1 MAVDIAFWILAAV
14 AVVSAVAVV
23 VLNDVFRAAIFLIL
37 CFFTTAGLFVTL
49 NADFLAAMQVLIY
62 IGAVAIL
69 VIFAILFT
77 RDVQHGNPS
86 NKLKVPVLIAAVAL
100 LGVMISSAVTFGW
113 PEPAYM
119 ANLTDTAE
127 IGRELFSE
135 NGFVVPVQIAG
146 IMLLAAAIGAMV
158 LMREK

>member
-23 VLNDVFRAAIFLIL
+23 MLNDVFRAAIFLIL

-113 PEPAYM
+113 PDSTYM
-119 ANLTDTAE
+119 AELTDTAE
-127 IGRELFSE
+127 IGRQLFSE